1 MKLLACTAAWMRK
14 TNILH
19 SFIWIQLMNRV
30 VRVNKR
36 SFEERM
42 DISVNEIRTK
52 LILYLSSL
60 LVFLTCKCDGSD
72 RHLTL
77 SAPKQQKV

>member
-1 MKLLACTAAWMRK
+1 MKLLVCTAVWMRETK
-14 TNILH
+14 ILH

-30 VRVNKR
+30 VSVNKR
-36 SFEERM
+36 RLEESM
-42 DISVNEIRTK
+42 NISVNKIRTK
-52 LILYLSSL
+52 LILYLSAL
-60 LVFLTCKCDGSD
+60 LVFLTCKCDGID